1 MWLWPFGPTLKL
13 PDRWVT
19 DMTSL
24 LVPLSFA
31 LTTLTPFRA
40 HPSDG
45 PKLIL
50 KAPASS
56 WECGSETT
64 LWSKE
69 TLTKGGVWFPPL
81 SSKWIHTVGACVR
94 EFVRVCVCVLV
105 SSWSHATHL
114 VVTHS
119 SPSSHMTPTYTTSTA
134 ISARTEYF
142 NQTTCRRRKR
152 QSDHS
157 CAVLF
162 PYPRWPEIHVSL
174 LAGSNY

>member
-1 MWLWPFGPTLKL
+1 
-13 PDRWVT
+13 
-19 DMTSL
+19 MTSL

-94 EFVRVCVCVLV
+94 EFVRVCVCVCSCLFMKPCNTPCCHTLHPIKSHDSNIHNLNSYFCKDRVFQSSDLWTTKETIWSLLCSFVSISQMTRNTCFLV
-105 SSWSHATHL
+105 SW
-114 VVTHS
+114 
-119 SPSSHMTPTYTTSTA
+119 
-134 ISARTEYF
+134 E
-142 NQTTCRRRKR
+142 Q
-152 QSDHS
+152 
-157 CAVLF
+157 
-162 PYPRWPEIHVSL
+162 L
-174 LAGSNY
+174 LATFCRAGPGWCLMQH

>member
-19 DMTSL
+19 DMTTL

-94 EFVRVCVCVLV
+94 EFVRVCVCVFLSLHEAMQHTLLLHTPPHQVTWLQHTQPQQLFLQGPSISIKQLV
-105 SSWSHATHL
+105 DNERDNLITL
-114 VVTHS
+114 VQFCFHI
-119 SPSSHMTPTYTTSTA
+119 PDDQKYM
-134 ISARTEYF
+134 
-142 NQTTCRRRKR
+142 
-152 QSDHS
+152 
-157 CAVLF
+157 F
-162 PYPRWPEIHVSL
+162 PC
-174 LAGSNY
+174 